1 MNNEIVLEANYLT
14 KTVGGKTIVNDFS
27 TKIYKGDIC
36 GFLGPNGAG
45 KTTVM
50 RMFTGLIRPTK
61 GVIKISGQ
69 DVNQNRQQALMN
81 MGAIIESPIFFPYMT
96 GRKMLQNLARL
107 YPALS
112 RKEQLEQVEAI
123 LSIVR
128 LTEDADVKIKNYSLG
143 MRQRLGIAQALLGD
157 PDVILLDEPA
167 NGLDPMGMRELR
179 ELILELREK
188 KNLTFFISSHLLDEI
203 QQMCDRLVIIRN
215 GKLITQGRKEE
226 LITDPTKRLEDVFVE
241 MMTS

>member
-1 MNNEIVLEANYLT
+1 MNNEIVLEANHLT

-61 GVIKISGQ
+61 GAIKISGQ

-128 LTEDADVKIKNYSLG
+128 LTEDANVKIKNYSLG

-215 GKLITQGRKEE
+215 GKLITQGRKDE

>member
-1 MNNEIVLEANYLT
+1 MNNEIVLEANHLT

-112 RKEQLEQVEAI
+112 RKEQLEQVEAV

-128 LTEDADVKIKNYSLG
+128 LTDDADVKIKNYSLG

>member
-1 MNNEIVLEANYLT
+1 MNNEIVLEANHLT

-61 GVIKISGQ
+61 GAIKISGQ

-203 QQMCDRLVIIRN
+203 QQICDRLVIIRN
-215 GKLITQGRKEE
+215 GKLITQGRKDE

>member
-1 MNNEIVLEANYLT
+1 M
-14 KTVGGKTIVNDFS
+14 VGGK
-27 TKIYKGDIC
+27 
-36 GFLGPNGAG
+36 
-45 KTTVM
+45 
-50 RMFTGLIRPTK
+50 
-61 GVIKISGQ
+61 
-69 DVNQNRQQALMN
+69 DVNKDRQQALRN
-81 MGAIIESPIFFPYMT
+81 VGAIIESPIFFPYMS

-107 YPALS
+107 YPDLS
-112 RKEQLEQVEAI
+112 RKEQLEQVEAA
-123 LSIVR
+123 LSVVR

-143 MRQRLGIAQALLGD
+143 MRQRLGIAQALLGE

-203 QQMCDRLVIIRN
+203 QQMCDHLVIIRN
-215 GKLITQGRKEE
+215 GKLVTQGSKEE
-226 LITDPTKRLEDVFVE
+226 LIKDPSKRLEDVFVE

>member
-1 MNNEIVLEANYLT
+1 MNNEVVLEANHLT
-14 KTVGGKTIVNDFS
+14 KVVGGKTIVNDFS

>member
-1 MNNEIVLEANYLT
+1 MKKEIVLEANNIT
-14 KTVGGKTIVNDFS
+14 KAVGGKNIVSQFS
-27 TKIYKGDIC
+27 TKVYKGDIC

-50 RMFTGLIRPTK
+50 RMFTGLIRPTEGSIMVGGK
-61 GVIKISGQ
+61 
-69 DVNQNRQQALMN
+69 DVNKDRQQALRN
-81 MGAIIESPIFFPYMT
+81 VGAIIESPIFFPYMS

-107 YPALS
+107 YPDLS
-112 RKEQLEQVEAI
+112 RKEQLEQVEAA

-143 MRQRLGIAQALLGD
+143 MRQRLGIAQALLGE

-215 GKLITQGRKEE
+215 GKLVTQGSKEE
-226 LITDPTKRLEDVFVE
+226 LIKDPSKRLEDIFVE

>member
-1 MNNEIVLEANYLT
+1 
-14 KTVGGKTIVNDFS
+14 
-27 TKIYKGDIC
+27 
-36 GFLGPNGAG
+36 
-45 KTTVM
+45 M

-128 LTEDADVKIKNYSLG
+128 LTDDADVKIKNYSLG